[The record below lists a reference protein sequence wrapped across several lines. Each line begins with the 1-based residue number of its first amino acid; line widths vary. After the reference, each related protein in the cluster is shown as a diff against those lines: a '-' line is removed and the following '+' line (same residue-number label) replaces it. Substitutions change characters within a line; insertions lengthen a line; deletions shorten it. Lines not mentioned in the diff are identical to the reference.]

1 MPKSRNKPGTTP
13 FLPNPAALLHN
24 PALRVVLMEPQIPAN
39 AGNVARLCAACAC
52 HLVLAGELGFSLS
65 DSRMKRAGLDYWRWV
80 SWEHAKPAQLLFDT
94 LPPQRFH
101 LLSTHGR
108 QPYTRIPIQWGDWV
122 WFGKET
128 AGLPKAWLER
138 WNAQCYTLPMPGEGV
153 RSINLASAVSAV
165 VYDLLRR
172 LHGW

>member
-1 MPKSRNKPGTTP
+1 MHKTILSP
-13 FLPNPAALLHN
+13 FLPNKDTQQSN
-24 PALRVVLMEPQIPAN
+24 PALKVVLMQPQIPAN
-39 AGNVARLCAACAC
+39 AGNVARLCAACNC

-65 DSRMKRAGLDYWRWV
+65 NPRMKRAGLDYWRWV
-80 SWEHAKPAQLLFDT
+80 SWQHERDAKALILQ
-94 LPPQRFH
+94 LPPGRFH
-101 LLSTHGR
+101 LLSTQG
-108 QPYTRIPIQWGDWV
+108 QQNYTRIPVQWGDWV

-138 WNAQCYTLPMPGEGV
+138 WSGQCYTLPMPGRAV
-153 RSINLASAVSAV
+153 RSLNLASSVSAV